1 MKARFKVSAILG
13 SLLFAF
19 ASTMTG
25 VAQQGGAPAAPAA
38 QKVSPAEQVLIN
50 KMSAVVAAAKK
61 SGKLDMKKASEVLND
76 AGATPVSSEVMATL
90 VGMLAEV
97 SPEQAPQIAAVA
109 AKSYG
114 PNVTK
119 AQVVAIVQAAIEK
132 VEHPYSHV
140 GSVCDAVENAI
151 AGTPVAKDMAD
162 VATDVAAQTPD
173 NPLGAV
179 TTQTSGLLTPG
190 DHAGEGA
197 LVKPGGLPI
206 GTLPE
211 APDAGE
217 VAPDVSSPTGSY

>member
-1 MKARFKVSAILG
+1 MKARFKVSAIIG

-25 VAQQGGAPAAPAA
+25 VAQQADAPAAAAA

-61 SGKLDMKKASEVLND
+61 SGKLDMKKASEVLKD

-97 SPEQAPQIAAVA
+97 SPEQAPQIAAIA

-119 AQVVAIVQAAIEK
+119 AQVVAIVQAAVDK
-132 VEHPYSHV
+132 MEHPFSSV
-140 GSVCDAVENAI
+140 GPVCDAVENAI
-151 AGTPVAKDMAD
+151 AGTPVANDMAD
-162 VATDVAAQTPD
+162 VATGVAAQTPD
-173 NPLGAV
+173 NPLGDV
-179 TTQTSGLLTPG
+179 TTQTSGHVNPSNN
-190 DHAGEGA
+190 ASEGA
-197 LVKPGGLPI
+197 MVKPGGLPI

-211 APDAGE
+211 SPDAGE
-217 VAPDVSSPTGSY
+217 VAPDVSSPTGGY